1 MSVIASTAVGRRAI
15 GLALLWLASSRASAW
30 ADCKPTAIAAGDPA
44 LVQNLTSQLAAS
56 GIETTPAT
64 GCPAVRVTL
73 EQRGPQLHLRLADA
87 FERTSERDVRDV
99 ATAVAI
105 IESWTTQEIEA
116 GTLPETPAP
125 IVPAVPV
132 VIERSRFRGAS
143 LGATSSLGTDGT
155 TWVGAALAACAPV
168 GPLCAGGS
176 LRAQLDT
183 GATGASSSFSLDSY
197 LLAAYATID
206 LPRRFGSFIAS
217 PGIGVGY
224 GFQHVTAHHHDPMGN
239 PLDIPNSDHQLR
251 AAAHVALLRPIAA
264 HWSAVAD
271 LWGDA
276 ALARS
281 DSQFGPTASLQL
293 SLGVRLEGP

>member
-1 MSVIASTAVGRRAI
+1 MGVIASTAVGRCAI
-15 GLALLWLASSRASAW
+15 GFAMLWLATSSASAW
-30 ADCKPTAIAAGDPA
+30 ADCKPTAIAAGDPV

-56 GIETTPAT
+56 GIETTPAN

-73 EQRGPQLHLRLADA
+73 EQRGPQLHLQLADA

-116 GTLPETPAP
+116 GTLPEAPAP
-125 IVPAVPV
+125 SAPV
-132 VIERSRFRGAS
+132 VIERSQFRGAS
-143 LGATSSLGTDGT
+143 LHAVSSLGTDGT

-183 GATGASSSFSLDSY
+183 TATGPTSSLSQDSY

-206 LPRRFGSFIAS
+206 LPRRLGSFVAS

-224 GFQHVTAHHHDPMGN
+224 GFQHVTTHHHDPMGN
-239 PLDIPNSDHQLR
+239 PLDVPNSDHQLR
-251 AAAHVALLRPIAA
+251 GAAHVALLRPVTA

-281 DSQFGPTASLQL
+281 DSQFGPVASLQL
-293 SLGVRLEGP
+293 SLGLRLEGP